1 MSGNTITDEDI
12 ALFRKSVGAIKPIA
26 QDTAPHTRQTPKPR
40 RLPQAVDRQT
50 LTAMPPDCPRSGAVA
65 AEEKLL
71 FQRPGIQNKTLH
83 RLRRGQFTIEAEL
96 DLHGMTVVAATS
108 SLTAFLARCTN
119 SGIRCAR
126 IIHGKGQGSKDGK
139 PVIKNTINQ
148 WLRQRDEILAFCA
161 ARPAD
166 GGTGAMY
173 VLIKKTAR
181 T

>member
-1 MSGNTITDEDI
+1 
-12 ALFRKSVGAIKPIA
+12 
-26 QDTAPHTRQTPKPR
+26 
-40 RLPQAVDRQT
+40 
-50 LTAMPPDCPRSGAVA
+50 
-65 AEEKLL
+65 
-71 FQRPGIQNKTLH
+71 
-83 RLRRGQFTIEAEL
+83 
-96 DLHGMTVVAATS
+96 MTVVAATS

-173 VLIKKTAR
+173 VLIKKTVR